1 MSCSNIGKLCNN
13 FIISQDVT
21 FADNTLTINLPDG
34 VYENKGKYCLVIAQP
49 IPETT
54 TISAPVVI
62 TIGDDTT
69 TTYSLVKCDCSPV
82 YACSLSNRTRY
93 STRVATE
100 IGGGRHTVRLAMRS
114 RRVGKDRK
122 GRTRKRRRIRSANFK
137 RISTGI
143 GAVVVNI
150 DVIVARRKPL

>member
-100 IGGGRHTVRLAMRS
+100 IGGGVFKVLGNLSCPNALTLPSSLPIQTTQAE
-114 RRVGKDRK
+114 VG
-122 GRTRKRRRIRSANFK
+122 G
-137 RISTGI
+137 
-143 GAVVVNI
+143 
-150 DVIVARRKPL
+150 